1 MDLNQLLY
9 HHQLALIRHSAH
21 PCELPS
27 PSRFD
32 LVTHYER
39 RIDRLRHEMGVPS
52 YPVAQ
57 ASGAAGRGAT

>member
-9 HHQLALIRHSAH
+9 HHQLALMRYTANRDEA
-21 PCELPS
+21 PA

-39 RIDRLRHEMGVPS
+39 RISRLRREMGVTPYRHVHS
-52 YPVAQ
+52 P
-57 ASGAAGRGAT
+57 GAA